1 MFAEK
6 KFLNGIIYSMAKKG
20 ENFEAFAI
28 RDGRIVAV
36 GTNEEIMKIEAA
48 ETIDLKLKTVL
59 PGFIDTHQH
68 VLSYTEGLQA
78 VNLRECKSYEEVR
91 KKLEDRAKITPEGKW
106 IKGTSFNHEQWENPV
121 LPTRKDL
128 DDITTKHP
136 ILISRYCMHVHVANS
151 PALKA
156 GGISRDFIPTA
167 ENSVEIDEKGEP
179 TGVLWENSVTPILNA
194 IPNPL
199 PTFEDKKEAVRKVCE
214 DMSSYGITGVTPIQ
228 GKFCDAIENIG
239 IYQDLEKE
247 GRLPVR
253 VYVSFDEFPPFGM
266 KSGFGNEMVKYGF
279 YKIYSDGSLG
289 SRAAKLFEPYSDM
302 PEKTGVL
309 NYTQEQITEMV
320 REAYGKDLQIA
331 IHAIG
336 DKGLDIA
343 LKAIEEVYYANPK
356 PNQRFRI
363 IHVMVVNKDLIERM
377 KKLPMVLD
385 IQPKFVSSN
394 VKWSEERLGKERAK
408 LAYPW
413 RTLLNEGFII
423 TGSSDC
429 PVEPYN
435 PFLGIYGIVTR
446 KDLEGYPE
454 QGWYAEQRVTVYE
467 AIEMYTKNAAYA
479 SFEEDL
485 KGTISTGKLAD
496 FIILDRN
503 PFDIAP
509 DELKS
514 VKVERTFLGG
524 KEVFSAQ

>member
-1 MFAEK
+1 MFADRKFFNGKIYTMTKEGEK
-6 KFLNGIIYSMAKKG
+6 H
-20 ENFEAFAI
+20 EAFAV
-28 RDGRIVAV
+28 RDEKIIAV
-36 GTNEEIMKIEAA
+36 GTNDEIMRIET
-48 ETIDLKLKTVL
+48 EESIDLANKTVL
-59 PGFIDTHQH
+59 PGLIDTHQH
-68 VLSYTEGLQA
+68 VLSYAEGLQA
-78 VNLRECKSYEEVR
+78 VDLRACKSYKEV
-91 KKLEDRAKITPEGKW
+91 KEKLEERVKITPEGSW
-106 IKGTSFNHEQWENPV
+106 IKGTSFNHEAWEKPV
-121 LPTRKDL
+121 LPTKNEL
-128 DDITTKHP
+128 DEISKKHP

-151 PALKA
+151 LALNL
-156 GGISRDFIPTA
+156 GGITQGFIPTA
-167 ENSVEIDEKGEP
+167 ENSVDIDEAGNP
-179 TGVLWENSVTPILNA
+179 TGILWENAVTPVLNA

-199 PTFEDKKEAVRKVCE
+199 PTFNDKKEAVRQVCE

-253 VYVSFDEFPPFGM
+253 VYVSFDEIPSFGM
-266 KSGFGNEMVKYGF
+266 KSGFGNDMVKYGF

-302 PEKTGVL
+302 PDTTGVL
-309 NYTQEQITEMV
+309 NYSQEQITEMV
-320 REAYGKDLQIA
+320 REAYNRDLQIA

-343 LKAIEEVYYANPK
+343 LNAIEEAYYTNPK

-363 IHVMVVNKDLIERM
+363 VHAMVVNKELIRRM
-377 KKLPMVLD
+377 KKLPLVLD

-394 VKWSEERLGKERAK
+394 VRWSEDRLGKERAK

-413 RTLLNEGFII
+413 RTLLNEGLVI

-454 QGWYAEQRVTVYE
+454 KGWYAEQRVTVFE
-467 AIEMYTKNAAYA
+467 ALEMYTKNAAFA
-479 SFEEDL
+479 SFEENL
-485 KGTISTGKLAD
+485 KGTISEGKFAD
-496 FIILDRN
+496 FIVLDKD
-503 PFDIAP
+503 PFKIMPDALKDI
-509 DELKS
+509 
-514 VKVERTFLGG
+514 KVEKTFLGG
-524 KEVFSAQ
+524 KQVFSI